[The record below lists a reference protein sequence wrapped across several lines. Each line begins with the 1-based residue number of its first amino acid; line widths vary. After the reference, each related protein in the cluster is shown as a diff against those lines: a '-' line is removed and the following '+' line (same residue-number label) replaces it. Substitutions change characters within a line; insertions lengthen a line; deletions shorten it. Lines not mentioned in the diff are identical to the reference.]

1 MRFIDLAYVLPPSDF
16 AAKAAE
22 AVADGEANIVNHSSV
37 WRECKTTLK
46 AASNNKCYYCE
57 IKECRS
63 DGDVDHYRPKSKYK
77 WAAFRF
83 DNFRFACTYC
93 NRRRTDPA
101 TGEVGGKG
109 AGFPLLE
116 GCKRASC
123 FEEACE
129 EIPILLDPCNAA
141 DPGAIDF
148 LTDGTPQPR
157 SRDENDL
164 QRQRAIVS
172 IEAYHLHHSELIEAR
187 RCKAI
192 EIQEKIVEAQRAFIR
207 LQGHDL
213 SAKDSFNAACCYLK
227 RMIAPTSELSAF
239 SRRVLQSYKT
249 NPIIENILDD
259 IFATA

>member
-1 MRFIDLAYVLPPSDF
+1 VRFIDLAYVLPPSDF
-16 AAKAAE
+16 AANVEVAE
-22 AVADGEANIVNHSSV
+22 ADGEDNIGNHSNV
-37 WRECKTTLK
+37 WRGCKTILK
-46 AASNNKCYYCE
+46 TASNDKCYYCE
-57 IKECRS
+57 IKEKRS
-63 DGDVDHYRPKSKYK
+63 DGVVDHYRPKSKYT

-83 DNFRFACTYC
+83 DNFRFACTFC
-93 NRRRTDPA
+93 NSRRTDPK

-123 FEEACE
+123 FEEVCE

-157 SRDENDL
+157 SLEENDL
-164 QRQRAIVS
+164 QRLRAIVS

-187 RCKAI
+187 RRNAI
-192 EIQEKIVEAQRAFIR
+192 EIQEKVGEAESALLR
-207 LQGHDL
+207 LQRRDFTAL
-213 SAKDSFNAACCYLK
+213 EPFNTACRDLK
-227 RMIAPTSELSAF
+227 RRISPASELSAF

-249 NPIIENILDD
+249 KSFVDD
-259 IFATA
+259 ILATA

>member
-1 MRFIDLAYVLPPSDF
+1 M
-16 AAKAAE
+16 
-22 AVADGEANIVNHSSV
+22 
-37 WRECKTTLK
+37 
-46 AASNNKCYYCE
+46 
-57 IKECRS
+57 
-63 DGDVDHYRPKSKYK
+63 
-77 WAAFRF
+77 
-83 DNFRFACTYC
+83 
-93 NRRRTDPA
+93 
-101 TGEVGGKG
+101 
-109 AGFPLLE
+109 LE

-192 EIQEKIVEAQRAFIR
+192 EIQEKIGEAERAFIR

>member
-16 AAKAAE
+16 DAKVAE
-22 AVADGEANIVNHSSV
+22 AVADGEANIGKNSHI
-37 WRECKTTLK
+37 WRGCKTILK

-57 IKECRS
+57 IKEDRS

-83 DNFRFACTYC
+83 DNFRFACTFC

-116 GCKRASC
+116 ECKRASC
-123 FEEACE
+123 LEQACE

-157 SRDENDL
+157 SVEENDL

-172 IEAYHLHHSELIEAR
+172 IEAYHLHHSGLIEAR
-187 RCKAI
+187 RRYAI
-192 EIQEKIVEAQRAFIR
+192 EIQEKVGEAERALLR
-207 LQGHDL
+207 LQRRDFT
-213 SAKDSFNAACCYLK
+213 AKEPFENACRDLK
-227 RMIAPTSELSAF
+227 RRISPASELSAF

-249 NPIIENILDD
+249 KSFVEDIL
-259 IFATA
+259 ATA